1 MDWFFNSFTD
11 LARVVVV
18 GTCAY
23 IGVIVLL
30 RAAGKRTLSKMNAF
44 DLVVTVA
51 IGSILASVLLSKDVA
66 LAEGLVAFATLIAL
80 QYVIAWLSVRS
91 PWVRRMVKSEPAL
104 LFYDGDYLNHAMKKE
119 RVTKEEVWAAVR
131 AQGLASM
138 AEVGGVV
145 LETDGSFTVFAPTDK
160 SATALQQ
167 VLHFSPDDANQPLS
181 S

>member
-1 MDWFFNSFTD
+1 MDWFFNSFAD
-11 LARVVVV
+11 LARVILV

-66 LAEGLVAFATLIAL
+66 LAEGLVAFATLIVL

-91 PWVRRMVKSEPAL
+91 PWVRNMVKSEPAL
-104 LFYDGDYLNHAMKKE
+104 LFYDGNYLTQSMKKE
-119 RVTKEEVWAAVR
+119 RVTKEEIWSAVR

-145 LETDGSFTVFAPTDK
+145 LETDGSFTVFAPTDQP
-160 SATALQQ
+160 ATALQE
-167 VLHFSPDDANQPLS
+167 VLHFSPDDPDQTFS